1 MTVRGRW
8 RGALAG
14 LVCALAGF
22 SCAQTPAFGVGFGI
36 EPGSFATTLSGS
48 RAGEHADLT
57 TTFTLNQ
64 EPANHPIGYLK
75 GLQLNLPAGFTGDPS
90 ATPRCSMGDVVKD
103 LCPENAAVGVAKIGT
118 SAPPLLTKVN
128 HSTVLIYNIAPYA
141 NEPAAFGF
149 DSGSLAVR
157 LDAGLSASDQY
168 GLSLRA
174 TDVSDA
180 EPLVSAD
187 ITLWGFPA
195 EHNGPGPL
203 ETTQCRINE
212 EIGEEECATYGE
224 PGSEPKLPLL
234 TNPVSCSQSIS
245 SFLAVDSWQ
254 EPDPFPLEAGTLS
267 ATTEC
272 GGLSFEP
279 SVSLSPTSA
288 VAREPTGYAVTVKL
302 PAAHE
307 PAARAGADLESA
319 EFRLPSGTVVSPSAG
334 KGLKACS
341 ESQFKMEA
349 ATALPVP
356 FPAPVSSAEC
366 PPASQIGTV
375 EIKTQVLG
383 EPMTGQLY
391 LGGPECSPC
400 TSRDA
405 QEGRM
410 LRLLVQAAGSG
421 VVVKLKGH
429 LSVQE
434 GSGLIVAVIARS
446 PELPVEEL
454 KLIFDGGS
462 TALLANPS
470 ECADPLRGS
479 GSLTPY
485 NTETPT
491 EVSSAPFQLTGC
503 SGPQFAP
510 AFNAGTVANQAGVP
524 SPAVVTITRS
534 DQDQSLGRF
543 TVRMPPGLLGL
554 LSKVPACPSAAAQQG
569 ACGAQSE
576 IGSVSIA
583 AGPGERPL
591 NLSGKVFLTGPYAGA
606 PFGLSIVTPAQAGP
620 IDLGTINI
628 QAGIYVDSTTA
639 ALTIASGEV
648 PQSLAGIPLQIRSLS
663 LDIDRQGFIVDP
675 TDCRPQ
681 AISADLASAQG
692 TATSASQHYQ
702 VAGCAKL
709 PFKPQLTALAGAKTT
724 RLGGAS
730 VHLKLASGA
739 GQANVS
745 KVKIDLPKAL
755 PSRLT
760 TLQGACREAVFKT
773 NPANCPA
780 SSVLGTGAITTPFLR
795 AVMTGPVYMVS
806 HGSRAF
812 PDLDAVVAA
821 EGVTLTLV
829 GTTAFTNGIS
839 SEAFRTLPD
848 APIST
853 LDLMFPASSHS
864 AFAANANLCKRAL
877 PMPTELTGQNGAVV
891 KQTVKIAVSGCPVQ
905 HARLQRKGAKP

>member
-1 MTVRGRW
+1 MARLGSS
-8 RGALAG
+8 ALAAVLTLGFAASARAALFG
-14 LVCALAGF
+14 L
-22 SCAQTPAFGVGFGI
+22 
-36 EPGSFATTLSGS
+36 EPGSFSTELTGS
-48 RAGEHADLT
+48 QAGEHADLRA
-57 TTFTLNQ
+57 TFTLAQ
-64 EPANHPIGYLK
+64 EPP
-75 GLQLNLPAGFTGDPS
+75 GDPVGYAKEINLS
-90 ATPRCSMGDVVKD
+90 LPPGLVADPAATPACTMGEVLKEV
-103 LCPENAAVGVAKIGT
+103 CPAEAAVGVAEITTG
-118 SAPPLLTKVN
+118 SPPIFESPHEN
-128 HSTVLIYNIAPYA
+128 TVFVYNIKPYA
-141 NEPAAFGF
+141 DEPAALAFISSSAPVRF
-149 DSGSLAVR
+149 DFSLR
-157 LDAGLSASDQY
+157 GPSY
-168 GLSLRA
+168 GLTMNA
-174 TDVSDA
+174 TDVSDSK
-180 EPLVSAD
+180 PLISAVV
-187 ITLWGFPA
+187 TLWGIPA
-195 EHNGPGPL
+195 DHNGPECHIN
-203 ETTQCRINE
+203 ETTSK
-212 EIGEEECATYGE
+212 EECVKFGGR
-224 PGSEPKLPLL
+224 GSGPRSPFLS
-234 TNPVSCSQSIS
+234 NPVQCSS
-245 SFLAVDSWQ
+245 SSPSDLAMGSWQ
-254 EPDPFPLEAGTLS
+254 GESFATELPGGVGTMDDCETLQF
-267 ATTEC
+267 A
-272 GGLSFEP
+272 P
-279 SVSLSPTSA
+279 SVV
-288 VAREPTGYAVTVKL
+288 VAPEKTQRTAPTGYEVAVKL
-302 PAAHE
+302 PDNRE
-307 PAARAGADLESA
+307 PDGRAEADLRNASLQ
-319 EFRLPSGTVVSPSAG
+319 LPAGTVISPSAG
-334 KGLKACS
+334 NGLDACS
-341 ESQFKMEA
+341 QARFE
-349 ATALPVP
+349 
-356 FPAPVSSAEC
+356 PASAEASSSTL
-366 PPASQIGTV
+366 PAECQASTQIGSAS
-375 EIKTQVLG
+375 IKTPLLA
-383 EPMTGQLY
+383 EPLTGQVF
-391 LGGPECSPC
+391 LGTPECGPC
-400 TSRDA
+400 SDQDA
-405 QEGRM
+405 QEGKM
-410 LRLLVQAAGSG
+410 IRLLLQASGSG
-421 VVVKLKGH
+421 VLIKLKGAI
-429 LSVQE
+429 SVDLRNGRLTATIDGTPQ
-434 GSGLIVAVIARS
+434 
-446 PELPVEEL
+446 LPVEEL
-454 KLIFDGGS
+454 KLTLNGGS
-462 TALLANPS
+462 NALLANPA
-470 ECADPLRGS
+470 ECSTSLQGS

-503 SGPQFAP
+503 GASQFAP
-510 AFNAGTVANQAGVP
+510 AFNAGTVANQAGAA

-534 DQDQSLGRF
+534 DQEQSLGRF

-554 LSKVPACPSAAAQQG
+554 LSKVPACPSAVAQQG
-569 ACGAQSE
+569 TCSSQSE
-576 IGSVSIA
+576 IGSVAIA

-591 NLSGKVFLTGPYAGA
+591 SLSGKVFLTGPYAGA

-620 IDLGTINI
+620 IDLGTIDI
-628 QAGIYVDSTTA
+628 QAGIYVDPTTA

-709 PFKPQLTALAGAKTT
+709 PFKPQLTALAAAKTT

-795 AVMTGPVYMVS
+795 ALMTGPVYMVS

-812 PDLDAVVAA
+812 PDLDAVVEA

-853 LDLMFPASSHS
+853 LDLMFPASPHS

-891 KQTVKIAVSGCPVQ
+891 KPTVKIAVSGCPVKRG
-905 HARLQRKGAKP
+905 RLQRKGAKP